1 MSDISVVIPT
11 HDRTTL
17 LKRTLRS
24 VLGQVG
30 VDLEVV
36 VVDDGSA
43 VDVEPTVRA
52 LKDGRIRVVRNEV
65 AQGVSEA
72 RNQGIEETSG
82 KWVAFVDDD
91 DLWAP
96 DKLQRQVHALHATGR
111 LWAYAGS
118 VKIDLRGAIVGGRPP
133 HDPELVARVIRRW
146 NLVSGG
152 CSSVI
157 VDRSTLRSAGGF
169 DQALVN
175 LADWDLWIR
184 ISEHG
189 PPAYVPSP
197 VVAYRIHPGNSSS
210 DLSLIRAEMTQME
223 GRYGEKV
230 DWGAFHHYLAWV
242 ALRSGNRSAG
252 LANLLR
258 AAAHG
263 DGVSVLRDVV
273 AVLRAKAERTFPR
286 WISPSERERA
296 DRSWRAN
303 AESWLRPLT

>member
-1 MSDISVVIPT
+1 VSDISVVIPT
-11 HDRTTL
+11 HDRTIL
-17 LKRTLRS
+17 LEHTLRS

-43 VDVEPTVRA
+43 ADVEQMLRP
-52 LKDGRIRVVRNEV
+52 LKDRRVRVVRNEV

-72 RNQGIEETSG
+72 RNRGIEETSG
-82 KWVAFVDDD
+82 NWVAFVDDD

-96 DKLQRQVHALHATGR
+96 DKLHHQIHALHETGR

-133 HDPELVARVIRRW
+133 HDPELVARHIKRW

-169 DQALVN
+169 DQGLVN

-184 ISEHG
+184 VAEHG
-189 PPAYVPSP
+189 PPASVPSP
-197 VVAYRIHPGNSSS
+197 VVAYRVHPGNSSS

-252 LANLLR
+252 VANLLR

-263 DGVSVLRDVV
+263 EGVSVMRDVV
-273 AVLRAKAERTFPR
+273 AVLRAKSERRFPR
-286 WISPSERERA
+286 WISPSARERA
-296 DRSWRAN
+296 DRSWRAS
-303 AESWLRPLT
+303 AESWLGSLA